1 MIKRVWIDARHLMVN
16 EKLWGLT
23 LLERNLRELEII
35 GIEEAVVVTLKELQ
49 PLRHFQYSLPKKLT
63 VSFKIANSSD
73 VFESLRSELQ
83 NTDDLIL
90 VLEGNSL
97 NDRRILIK
105 LIKLDF
111 SFGVISPVGNNRG
124 SAAILSKSEVLLFL
138 RNSSQN
144 LTSILSAALKNS
156 KLQKLNLENFEKHII
171 NLRRE
176 IDPFLILVQDS
187 KQLEEADR
195 FLSQTVEKGVNDF
208 VAKYIHP
215 PLEFGAVRLL
225 LSSPITPNQITFFW
239 IFLAALTVPLLATGQ
254 LLLGLFL
261 AAARNILDGVDG
273 KLARLTLR
281 FSKAGDLLDHATD
294 TLFDGA
300 FYLALG
306 WYFSGGDLNS
316 TAANFTFILF
326 ISYCVEK
333 IVPGVFKKIHKVE
346 IYDYKAIDKF
356 IRLVGSRINN
366 NVWILILG
374 TFLGLGKATFFAVSI
389 WMLMTAAW
397 HTLRLIWVTWQ
408 FGGKKPALQG

>member
-1 MIKRVWIDARHLMVN
+1 MVN

-63 VSFKIANSSD
+63 VSFKIANCSD

-90 VLEGNSL
+90 VLEGNSF
-97 NDRRILIK
+97 NDRRILKK

-138 RNSSQN
+138 RSSSQN
-144 LTSILSAALKNS
+144 LTSILSAALKDS

-195 FLSQTVEKGVNDF
+195 FLRQTVEKGVNDF

-215 PLEFGAVRLL
+215 PLEFGAVRFL
-225 LSSPITPNQITFFW
+225 LSSPITPNQVTFFW

-326 ISYCVEK
+326 VSYCVEK

-374 TFLGLGKATFFAVSI
+374 TFLGFGKATFFAVSI

-397 HTLRLIWVTWQ
+397 HSLRLIWVTWQ
-408 FGGKKPALQG
+408 VRVKNLLFEAKQVL

>member
-1 MIKRVWIDARHLMVN
+1 MIKRVLIVARHHMVN

-35 GIEEAVVVTLKELQ
+35 GIEEAVVVTLEELQ
-49 PLRHFQYSLPKKLT
+49 PLSHFKYSLPKKLT

-171 NLRRE
+171 DLRRE

-261 AAARNILDGVDG
+261 AAARNILDGIDG

-281 FSKAGDLLDHATD
+281 FSKAGDLLDHVTD
-294 TLFDGA
+294 TLYDGA
-300 FYLALG
+300 FYLTLG

-333 IVPGVFKKIHKVE
+333 IVPGVFKKIQKVE
-346 IYDYKAIDKF
+346 IYDYKAIDRF

-366 NVWILILG
+366 NVWILLLG
-374 TFLGLGKATFFAVSI
+374 TLLGLGKATFFAVSI
-389 WMLMTAAW
+389 WMLMTA
-397 HTLRLIWVTWQ
+397 
-408 FGGKKPALQG
+408 

>member
-156 KLQKLNLENFEKHII
+156 KLQNLNLSNFEKHII

-208 VAKYIHP
+208 VAKYIHS

-225 LSSPITPNQITFFW
+225 LSSSITPNQITFFW

-261 AAARNILDGVDG
+261 AAARNILDGIDG

-397 HTLRLIWVTWQ
+397 HTLRLIWVTWK
-408 FGGKKPALQG
+408 FGVKKPALAG